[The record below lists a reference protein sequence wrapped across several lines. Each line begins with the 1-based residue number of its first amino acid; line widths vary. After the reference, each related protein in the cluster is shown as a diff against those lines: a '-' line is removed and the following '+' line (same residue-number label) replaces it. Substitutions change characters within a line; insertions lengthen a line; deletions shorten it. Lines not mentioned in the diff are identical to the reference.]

1 MYNIKEISGM
11 DEQVS
16 EQINAKIYAGGAEN
30 ARQENAAPNSRGGKC
45 KTGERGNGLLWN
57 SDTA

>member
-1 MYNIKEISGM
+1 M

-16 EQINAKIYAGGAEN
+16 EQINARIYTGGAEN

-57 SDTA
+57 ADTA